1 MGFFVRWI
9 HFHTFGSVDRSLM
22 EVRKCEFRSQRFREQ
37 ASRFWASAV
46 TVQPI
51 WFYSNSDSERPPA
64 LILRKVLMGKM
75 IKMGTSGG
83 SRYTAGTQG
92 LLRFCSRKPIVFF
105 PAIHVTNFFEFVLL
119 G

>member
-1 MGFFVRWI
+1 MRISPAKVPRTG
-9 HFHTFGSVDRSLM
+9 L
-22 EVRKCEFRSQRFREQ
+22 EFLGLGRDS
-37 ASRFWASAV
+37 
-46 TVQPI
+46 QPI
-51 WFYSNSDSERPPA
+51 WSYSNSDSERPPA